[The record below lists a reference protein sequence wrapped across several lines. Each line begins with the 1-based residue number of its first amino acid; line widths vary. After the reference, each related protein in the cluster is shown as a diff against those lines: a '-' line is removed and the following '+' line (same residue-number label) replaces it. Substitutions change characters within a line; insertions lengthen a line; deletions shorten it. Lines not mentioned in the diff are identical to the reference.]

1 MLLVDAGDFAAD
13 PEPGESFFTDGLVE
27 GMGRLGYAAAALG
40 GRELAGGDALA
51 GSLRS
56 NPRLPVLAA
65 NLPEEERRRWG
76 AKPLTVLEAGGIRVG
91 LFGMTGKLKTD
102 FRPGFRPLLE
112 PAPPEGAPPLLD
124 YAETV
129 ERTVAALRERAD
141 VVVLLAQADLGKA
154 TELLREFP
162 GIDVL
167 VSSMPAYFGREPI
180 EVGPS
185 VMVFS
190 GEQGQ
195 RAGRLRL
202 KVYSDGTVGVVSGE
216 LVRLGEAIEE
226 DPEIAALVAATTARA
241 NDWHRA
247 RAEEGLRAGADP
259 AAGAAPYATA
269 AACRDCHEPAWEAWR
284 ASAHARAMAPLER
297 GRQDFLP
304 RCVSCHVTGMGEAG
318 GFRDRLSTPELVEVQ
333 CEACHGPAAAHVADP
348 EQPLERVG
356 LASCAETCHT
366 PEQTAGPFDAAGA
379 WEAIRH

>member
-13 PEPGESFFTDGLVE
+13 PEPGEHFFTAGLVE

-40 GRELAGGDALA
+40 ARELAGGDALA

-56 NPRLPVLAA
+56 TARFPVLAA
-65 NLPEEERRRWG
+65 NLPEQERRRWG
-76 AKPLTVLEAGGIRVG
+76 AVPFTILEAGGIRVG

-112 PAPPEGAPPLLD
+112 PEPAAGAPALLD

-129 ERTVAALRERAD
+129 ERTVATLRERAD

-167 VSSMPAYFGREPI
+167 VSSMPAFLGREPI

-190 GEQGQ
+190 GAEGQ

-202 KVYSDGTVGVVSGE
+202 KVYPNDTVGVVSGG
-216 LVRLGEAIEE
+216 LVRLGDAIEE
-226 DPEIAALVAATTARA
+226 DPEIAAFVAATTARA

-247 RAEEGLRAGADP
+247 RAEEGLRASADP
-259 AAGAAPYATA
+259 AAGAAPFATA

-304 RCVSCHVTGMGEAG
+304 RCVSCHVTGMGKPG

-333 CEACHGPAAAHVADP
+333 CEACHGPAAAHLEDP
-348 EQPLERVG
+348 EHSLGAVG

-366 PEQTAGPFDAAGA
+366 PEQTAGPFDAAGG